1 MPNCPWLFAPQ
12 HFTAPELTAQA
23 KASPIVINVALITPF
38 ETGLELEVVVLSP
51 KRPFVFAPAHCTA
64 PDTMKHVEFVPA
76 AITLTSVIP
85 MSMGIVLET
94 VSPEPNWP
102 LAFAPQHCT
111 VALSITAHAKSLP
124 AATDDTPEVRPV
136 TCTGNVLNVVEPFP
150 N

>member
-12 HFTAPELTAQA
+12 HFTAFKLTAQA
-23 KASPIVINVALITPF
+23 KSPPTVTEVALDIPV

-64 PDTMKHVEFVPA
+64 ANTMKHVEFVPA
-76 AITLTSVIP
+76 AMALTSAIP
-85 MSMGIVLET
+85 MSTGTVLDT

-102 LAFAPQHCT
+102 LAFEPQHCT
-111 VALSITAHAKSLP
+111 VASSITAQAKSFP
-124 AATDDTPEVRPV
+124 AATDDTPEVSPV
-136 TCTGNVLNVVEPFP
+136 TCTGYELNVVEPFP